1 MSFTVPLEETST
13 ELKIAYDLMMSEKRQ
28 PSVSLVH
35 TQREEVVE
43 EATRDMSP
51 TNEEV
56 SKIFAEKQTVYARS
70 RPSEKKQSNV
80 RLTQSEPVPIE
91 ITYTV
96 DTPSSESGHE
106 EEIIIDLSQSTQG
119 APLPTWVQRVQ
130 EQVPEELA
138 QEVQELVE
146 AITEEQHI
154 IVELSK
160 PTKEDAKVTAVEP
173 VQEAVSEESL
183 HELPEVEDEISVEHN
198 TPFELVKSEKKQP
211 EESLVQPQEQDVEPE
226 AARDMSPTHEV
237 SNLFTEKAAVYAQS
251 RQIARKQT
259 RVVMLAEQV
268 PVEGTYE
275 IEAHSEEIGFQQEI
289 TVDLGRPSKEKPLQ
303 TMVRSVEERVFRRD
317 NARSTRSSRRDKS
330 RTTSL
335 RRTSSIYQG
344 RLLNLQPWSQSRRQ
358 YLRKVYLSSQRS
370 WKKSGQR
377 KTFHLS

>member
-1 MSFTVPLEETST
+1 MKKL
-13 ELKIAYDLMMSEKRQ
+13 
-28 PSVSLVH
+28 
-35 TQREEVVE
+35 REICP
-43 EATRDMSP
+43 P

-160 PTKEDAKVTAVEP
+160 PTKEDAKVTMVEP

-211 EESLVQPQEQDVEPE
+211 E
-226 AARDMSPTHEV
+226 
-237 SNLFTEKAAVYAQS
+237 
-251 RQIARKQT
+251 
-259 RVVMLAEQV
+259 RVV
-268 PVEGTYE
+268 
-275 IEAHSEEIGFQQEI
+275 
-289 TVDLGRPSKEKPLQ
+289 
-303 TMVRSVEERVFRRD
+303 
-317 NARSTRSSRRDKS
+317 STAS
-330 RTTSL
+330 RTGC
-335 RRTSSIYQG
+335 RT
-344 RLLNLQPWSQSRRQ
+344 
-358 YLRKVYLSSQRS
+358 
-370 WKKSGQR
+370 
-377 KTFHLS
+377 